1 MSVTLFRPL
10 RLLFVSAALMLS
22 APAVAG
28 AFDRAMA
35 EAAARWLEAAGP
47 SGERAAFA
55 FADRERRDW
64 HFTPRRREGL
74 MIGDM
79 SQAQK
84 DATTELMRATLS
96 SSGVLKAQD
105 IMRLEAVLA
114 EIEGSSLSY
123 RDPEGYYVSVFGDP
137 KGYPWGWRLEG
148 HHLSINVTLAAP
160 DEAFVTPL
168 FTGTNPAVPPSGS
181 GFAKVIQHDEMA
193 LALRLIRG
201 LDPGQAAAARLASSP
216 RNIVAGPGRGDALDR
231 RAGVM
236 GADLTDGQR
245 SLLRQLVS
253 VYVGMARDEVGQ
265 AYMRLFDQGLAETS
279 FAWAGEASERAA
291 FYYRIHGPRILIE
304 FDNTRGGNHI
314 HAVWRDPLNDF
325 GRDALRQHYADSPHS
340 HDDWP

>member
-1 MSVTLFRPL
+1 MLRSL
-10 RLLFVSAALMLS
+10 RLILVSAALTLP
-22 APAVAG
+22 APSVAG

-35 EAAARWLEAAGP
+35 EAASRWLEAAGP
-47 SGERAAFA
+47 SGERASFP

-84 DATTELMRATLS
+84 DATTDLMRATLS
-96 SSGVLKAQD
+96 STGVLKAQE

-114 EIEGSSLSY
+114 EVEGSSLSY
-123 RDPEGYYVSVFGDP
+123 RNPEGYYVSVFGDP

-181 GFAKVIQHDEMA
+181 GFSKVIQQDEMT
-193 LALRLIRG
+193 LALRLIRS
-201 LDPGQAAAARLASSP
+201 LEPDRAAAARLSSSP
-216 RNIVAGPGRGDALDR
+216 RNIVTGPGNGDALDR
-231 RAGVM
+231 RAGVL
-236 GADLTDGQR
+236 GPDLTDGQR

-265 AYMRLFDQGLAETS
+265 TYMRLFDEGLAETS
-279 FAWAGEASERAA
+279 FAWAGEAAERAA